1 MPSTC
6 DCEPPSQWS
15 GGLPIDRWHTVIVE
29 TRRPI
34 LIFDG
39 DCAFCTR
46 SVRALERWVRHRPT
60 IEAWQRLDLDSLG
73 VGRDECEA
81 AVQWIA
87 ADGTRASGHHAVAR
101 TLIHGGKGWA
111 VLGRFLLLPGVSWLA
126 GRVYAWVAR
135 NRHRMPGGTAECALP
150 ADERASTG
158 GGSS

>member
-1 MPSTC
+1 MGSTC
-6 DCEPPSQWS
+6 VCEPPNPPSV
-15 GGLPIDRWHTVIVE
+15 GLPTDRWHTWGVE
-29 TRRPI
+29 TPRPI

-46 SVRALERWVRHRPT
+46 SVRVLERRIRRRPA
-60 IEAWQRLDLDSLG
+60 IEAWQRLDLDSMG
-73 VGRDECEA
+73 VTREECEA

-87 ADGTRASGHHAVAR
+87 ADGSRASGHIAVAR

-111 VLGRFLLLPGVSWLA
+111 LLGRLLLLPGVSWLA
-126 GRVYAWVAR
+126 GRVYAWIAR

-150 ADERASTG
+150 ADERVSRG